1 MIKQVLTD
9 TADLNSEAE
18 KLQDEIVMVTELIRL
33 CVDENA
39 RSIIDQAEYQQRYN
53 GLVARYEKA
62 KDKLAKVA
70 ESRQGRQAKR
80 EQLDSF
86 LVTLVQQDS
95 ILTEFDET
103 LWFAVIDKVTV
114 YASDD
119 IQFTFRDG
127 TVLKA

>member
-1 MIKQVLTD
+1 
-9 TADLNSEAE
+9 
-18 KLQDEIVMVTELIRL
+18 MVTELIRQ

-62 KDKLAKVA
+62 KDKLEKIEELLQA
-70 ESRQGRQAKR
+70 RRAKR
-80 EQLDSF
+80 EQLDAF
-86 LVTLVQQDS
+86 LATLLQQDS
-95 ILTEFDET
+95 VLTEFDET

-114 YASDD
+114 YATDD

-127 TVLKA
+127 TVIKA